1 MYVPPSNII
10 SEDGIGMLAS
20 EFPDIKAIASV
31 YLPGELAYYQEYQ
44 VEDNGIISTPR
55 VIAVYILDDYT
66 RLVALSELNFHLVS
80 SHFQHPDDVLD
91 EDRGAEMGWANM
103 FSNLADYVDWLYS
116 SVPSIRSMTG
126 SEIAA
131 AVQRYDY
138 VDVVRTQAEN
148 SIHLELTNFYDE
160 AWFMLRINDGSS
172 IASVAGGEL
181 TQLDGTLY
189 LIRAT
194 SDEVD
199 IQLS

>member
-1 MYVPPSNII
+1 
-10 SEDGIGMLAS
+10 
-20 EFPDIKAIASV
+20 
-31 YLPGELAYYQEYQ
+31 
-44 VEDNGIISTPR
+44 
-55 VIAVYILDDYT
+55 
-66 RLVALSELNFHLVS
+66 
-80 SHFQHPDDVLD
+80 
-91 EDRGAEMGWANM
+91 
-103 FSNLADYVDWLYS
+103 
-116 SVPSIRSMTG
+116 MTG

>member
-1 MYVPPSNII
+1 
-10 SEDGIGMLAS
+10 ML
-20 EFPDIKAIASV
+20 
-31 YLPGELAYYQEYQ
+31 
-44 VEDNGIISTPR
+44 
-55 VIAVYILDDYT
+55 
-66 RLVALSELNFHLVS
+66 
-80 SHFQHPDDVLD
+80 
-91 EDRGAEMGWANM
+91 DRG
-103 FSNLADYVDWLYS
+103 
-116 SVPSIRSMTG
+116 VPAVAITG
-126 SEIAA
+126 A
-131 AVQRYDY
+131 RYDS
-138 VDVVRTQAEN
+138 VRDHAGIDPGHGRLTAVPVPELTGLLSRIGGFPEN